1 MDGTL
6 NKKILVIDDEQEL
19 LQLIHTVLKKEGFK
33 HVYTEKTG
41 KGGLEL
47 FKNIQPDLVI
57 LDIMLPD
64 IEGYELC
71 KKIRNTSRVPILFI
85 SAKSEE
91 LDKILGFA
99 IGGDDYITKPFS
111 PKELAYRVKAHLRR
125 STYQMEKD
133 DPILQFGPFRMDPKR
148 AELSKGE
155 DKIELKPKEFKLLQY
170 LANYPNQIMSKEKL
184 CNEVWGEDYIG
195 YDNTIMVH
203 IRKIREKIERD
214 PSKPEYLVTVKG
226 LGYKLL
232 IKD

>member
-1 MDGTL
+1 MEGIL
-6 NKKILVIDDEQEL
+6 NKKILVIDDEQEIL
-19 LQLIHTVLKKEGFK
+19 RLIHTVLQKEGFK
-33 HVYTEKTG
+33 YVYTEKTG
-41 KGGLEL
+41 IDGIKL
-47 FKNIQPDLVI
+47 FESIQPDLVI

-125 STYQMEKD
+125 STYQVENH

-148 AELSKGE
+148 VELFKGE
-155 DKIELKPKEFKLLQY
+155 EKIELKPKEFKLLQY
-170 LANYPNQIMSKEKL
+170 LATYPNQIMSKEKL

-203 IRKIREKIERD
+203 MRKIREKIEKD